1 MASVEFIKLTKPEKA
16 RFLCELSEEFL
27 LAGRRVLVVVQ
38 DDNQGVTLDRFMWN
52 WNKGSFIPHAYDNG
66 AVECIDEPVVIA
78 TQEENTNGANVLIM
92 GKPCSLEFMRR
103 FQDIRQHQ
111 IYIPAG
117 DKQLYWAEGIKQHAI
132 EFRFKLAGQ
141 YAC

>member
-52 WNKGSFIPHAYDNG
+52 WKKGSFIPHAYDNG

-103 FQDIRQHQ
+103 FQDIVDFAEVYDDQLADASRERFAAYREAGLDPRLRQ
-111 IYIPAG
+111 
-117 DKQLYWAEGIKQHAI
+117 
-132 EFRFKLAGQ
+132 
-141 YAC
+141 

>member
-38 DDNQGVTLDRFMWN
+38 DENQGVTLDRFMWN
-52 WNKGSFIPHAYDNG
+52 WKKGSFIPHAYDNG

-103 FQDIRQHQ
+103 FQNIVDFAEVYDDQLADASRERFAAYREAGLDPRLRQ
-111 IYIPAG
+111 
-117 DKQLYWAEGIKQHAI
+117 
-132 EFRFKLAGQ
+132 
-141 YAC
+141 